1 MAELTIRLQSRST
14 GEWHDL
20 ESLCEP
26 GVDLEIC
33 YEAFAFL
40 VEQDR
45 CEGTLEDALRL
56 LSSED
61 GRRAHLYSIAKAAA
75 SKTRTGDL
83 FTLLLMGVAEDLRAR
98 GADGPPA
105 DPVEAYA
112 GMTCS
117 KLIAERRPRSLFDVR
132 EILWDTLVQSTAQ
145 ERLLALRALA
155 RTHDGYALAERQ
167 DDRRR

>member
-1 MAELTIRLQSRST
+1 MAELTIQLQSRST

-26 GVDLEIC
+26 GIDLEIR

-56 LSSED
+56 LSTED
-61 GRRAHLYSIAKAAA
+61 GRRAHLDSIAKAAA

-83 FTLLLMGVAEDLRAR
+83 FVLLLFGAAEDLRAR
-98 GADGPPA
+98 GAGSPPA

-117 KLIAERRPRSLFDVR
+117 KLIAERRPKSLFDVR
-132 EILWDTLVQSTAQ
+132 EILFDTLVLSTAQ
-145 ERLLALRALA
+145 ERLLAVRELA
-155 RTHDGYALAERQ
+155 RTHDRYALAERQ